1 MRPLTHARP
10 KSIVPLLN
18 IPFLAYQLALL
29 KRHGVHRA
37 VLSCSYMVDEVRGA
51 MGDGSRFGVEL
62 AYAVEETPL
71 GTAGGVRNAAD
82 LVRGRV
88 VVLNGDILTDADITA
103 MLRFHAE
110 RGARA
115 SIYLTPV
122 EDPGPYGLVDVAED
136 GRVRRFIEKPSAED
150 QTVNTINAGIYVLD
164 AALLERIPPARV
176 VSIEREFFPAL
187 VTDGVPESRLEEFL
201 DDIQAQ
207 LDLLAGRVVTD
218 VMPDSPGASRR
229 WIAEDVDLG
238 ARVAVTAP
246 VVIGAGS
253 RLEEDCRVGSLTVL
267 GPGCQIGPAASVTG
281 AVLWERVSVGAGAV
295 LRDCVVGAGAR
306 IGAHA
311 QVGPGVVLEDGAVV
325 PSGARLAR

>member
-136 GRVRRFIEKPSAED
+136 GRVRRFIEKPSAKD
-150 QTVNTINAGIYVLD
+150 SATKLC
-164 AALLERIPPARV
+164 AA
-176 VSIEREFFPAL
+176 
-187 VTDGVPESRLEEFL
+187 
-201 DDIQAQ
+201 
-207 LDLLAGRVVTD
+207 
-218 VMPDSPGASRR
+218 R
-229 WIAEDVDLG
+229 W
-238 ARVAVTAP
+238 
-246 VVIGAGS
+246 
-253 RLEEDCRVGSLTVL
+253 
-267 GPGCQIGPAASVTG
+267 
-281 AVLWERVSVGAGAV
+281 
-295 LRDCVVGAGAR
+295 
-306 IGAHA
+306 
-311 QVGPGVVLEDGAVV
+311 
-325 PSGARLAR
+325 

>member
-1 MRPLTHARP
+1 LRPLTHARP
-10 KSIVPLLN
+10 KPIVPLLN

-37 VLSCSYMVDEVRGA
+37 VLSCSHMVDEVRRA

-62 AYAVEETPL
+62 VYAVEETPL

-103 MLRFHAE
+103 MLRFHTE

-122 EDPGPYGLVDVAED
+122 EDPGPYGLVDLAKD
-136 GRVRRFIEKPSAED
+136 GRVRRFIEKPAAED

-164 AALLERIPPARV
+164 APLLERIPPARV

-187 VTDGVPESRLEEFL
+187 VADGVPFFGWVASAYWL
-201 DDIQAQ
+201 DIGNPEKYRQAQ
-207 LDLLAGRVVTD
+207 LDLLAGRVTTD
-218 VMPDSPGASRR
+218 VMPHGPGASRR
-229 WIAEDVDLG
+229 WIA
-238 ARVAVTAP
+238 

-253 RLEEDCRVGSLTVL
+253 RLEDDCRVGPAAVL
-267 GPGCQIGPAASVTG
+267 GPGCQIGRAASVTG

-325 PSGARLAR
+325 LSGARLAR